1 MSHDILYEFMIFM
14 HSHGQ
19 QTSLKEEFRFAKL
32 PFPRQLS
39 EKRKNLQYKPFG
51 RGWVRKMM
59 VMTSVYNCKLCV
71 HVLHLLC
78 AFKRVCVHIHVCVC
92 VYVCVRVC
100 MRACSETE
108 CKKMRAFVI
117 NYIIMTDLSF

>member
-1 MSHDILYEFMIFM
+1 
-14 HSHGQ
+14 
-19 QTSLKEEFRFAKL
+19 
-32 PFPRQLS
+32 
-39 EKRKNLQYKPFG
+39 
-51 RGWVRKMM
+51 M

-78 AFKRVCVHIHVCVC
+78 ACKRVCVHIHVCVC